1 MYIYRI
7 QRGEKK
13 ELKEQ
18 RNAKKKIF
26 FMTKKEEIF
35 FIKRERRGLCIE

>member
-26 FMTKKEEIF
+26 FMTNKEESI
-35 FIKRERRGLCIE
+35 R